1 MTSDLNPTSADAEES
16 LKKSAEQI
24 LKSEISEGVSAIER
38 TGLALFISGLSA
50 GLDVGFS
57 VLLMAVMWT
66 LAEGH
71 LSSPVVAILMA
82 NMYSV
87 GFIFVVIGRSE
98 LFTEQTTLAVL
109 PVLAGRASVLS
120 LLRTWAIILLANLI
134 GAAIFAA
141 IAAFVAPSLKVAS
154 VAAFGHIAARMTQ
167 HSSGII
173 FSSAVLAGWLMGLL
187 SWLVAAARDTISQIA
202 IVWIIT
208 TTIGFAG
215 LHHVV
220 LGSVEVLAGLFLHQ
234 GAQLF
239 DYGNFLLWAA
249 LGNIVGGVIFVA
261 LIKYGHARPFSEG
274 EPNLFKHPAYAG
286 KDR

>member
-1 MTSDLNPTSADAEES
+1 MTSDLTTSSVDDDPT

-24 LKSEISEGVSAIER
+24 LKSEITEGVSAIER
-38 TGLALFISGLSA
+38 SVFSLFISGLSA
-50 GLDVGFS
+50 GLDIGFS
-57 VLLMAVMWT
+57 VLLMAIMWT
-66 LAEGH
+66 LAEGR
-71 LSSPVVAILMA
+71 LSVPVVAILMA

-109 PVLAGRASVLS
+109 PVIGGRASVPS
-120 LLRTWAIILLANLI
+120 LLRIWLIILFSNLI

-141 IAAFVAPSLKVAS
+141 IVVMVAPSMSLATP
-154 VAAFGHIAARMTQ
+154 AAFGHIALRMTN
-167 HSSGII
+167 HSGGVI

-202 IVWIIT
+202 IVWLIT

-220 LGSVEVLAGLFLHQ
+220 LGSVEVFAGLFLHQ
-234 GAQLF
+234 GPTLADLAK
-239 DYGNFLLWAA
+239 FLVWTT
-249 LGNIVGGVIFVA
+249 LGNIFGGVIFVA
-261 LIKYGHARPFSEG
+261 LIKYGHAKPSEV
-274 EPNLFKHPAYAG
+274 EEHPIYVFAR
-286 KDR
+286 KDRQL